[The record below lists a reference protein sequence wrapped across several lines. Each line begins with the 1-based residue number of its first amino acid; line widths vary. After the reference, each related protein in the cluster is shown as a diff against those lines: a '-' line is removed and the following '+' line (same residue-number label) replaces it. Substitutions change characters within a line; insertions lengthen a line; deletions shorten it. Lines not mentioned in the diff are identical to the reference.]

1 MLIYK
6 NEDDLCIRFKK
17 NIMLYNYNKPRH
29 EISNNLT
36 F

>member
-1 MLIYK
+1 MLSHK

-17 NIMLYNYNKPRH
+17 IIMQYNYNKPRH